1 MRQPSTVCSHTSARR
16 APLHHRHGSPPAGYT
31 GVCMGPLFPATKQ
44 ALADSADQGGADSLT
59 HIAAGAFSSRGRVHA
74 RCVGGAQSVEK
85 KERSD
90 IRTCISGYTQAL
102 IDSHRRRH
110 PPIHPTIRDYV
121 SLVYLLLTFL
131 ICLAKLCWVGQ
142 AMSDSSAQSSTPSGN
157 NVLH

>member
-1 MRQPSTVCSHTSARR
+1 MRQPSSMCSHTSARR

-59 HIAAGAFSSRGRVHA
+59 HIAAGALSSRGSARALRWRRPECRKKGQTFGHA
-74 RCVGGAQSVEK
+74 FQG
-85 KERSD
+85 
-90 IRTCISGYTQAL
+90 TQAL

-121 SLVYLLLTFL
+121 SLVYLLLTVL
-131 ICLAKLCWVGQ
+131 ICLANLCLVGQ
-142 AMSDSSAQSSTPSGN
+142 AMSDSSAQSST
-157 NVLH
+157 LWK